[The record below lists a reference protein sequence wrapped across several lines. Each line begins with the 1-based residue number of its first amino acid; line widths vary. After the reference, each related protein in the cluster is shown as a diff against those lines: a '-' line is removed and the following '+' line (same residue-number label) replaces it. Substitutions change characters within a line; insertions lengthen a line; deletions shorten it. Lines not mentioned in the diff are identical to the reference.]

1 MHTDTH
7 TDAAERRRR
16 PAKRRP
22 YDPTADIIRARDIR
36 AATGLHPATVWR
48 LRAAGKFP
56 APIRL
61 GIQAIG
67 WRRQDIETWL
77 DSRERGR

>member
-1 MHTDTH
+1 MHTATH
-7 TDAAERRRR
+7 TDSAPRR
-16 PAKRRP
+16 PPRRRP

-48 LRAAGKFP
+48 LRARGLFP

-61 GIQAIG
+61 GVQAIG
-67 WRRQDIETWL
+67 WRRQDIDAWL
-77 DSRERGR
+77 DARERGR